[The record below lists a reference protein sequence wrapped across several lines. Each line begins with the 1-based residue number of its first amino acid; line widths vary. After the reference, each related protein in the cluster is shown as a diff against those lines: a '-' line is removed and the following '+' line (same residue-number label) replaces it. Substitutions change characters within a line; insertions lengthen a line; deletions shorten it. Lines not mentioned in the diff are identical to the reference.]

1 MNPQLFR
8 EYDIRGIVGTDLNE
22 EVVETIGRAFGTRCV
37 REGHAR
43 IAVGRDTRLSSP
55 AFSEALC
62 RGVASTG
69 VCVVNV
75 GMLPTPL
82 LYFAV
87 IDGPLDGGVMI
98 TGSHN
103 PCEYNGLKFCAGGLS
118 LYGDEITEL
127 RTLCEAGRF
136 AEGSGSVEEIAI
148 ERSYLADVAM
158 RFKKQTPRKIV
169 IDCGN
174 GVGGLIAPELFRAVG
189 HEVIELFTEPDGTFP
204 NHLPDP
210 EVPAYM
216 QDLMRTVLETG
227 ADVGFGFDGDADR
240 LGVIDETGA
249 KISADWLLAVF
260 ARDLLQRHPGGI
272 VRYDVKCMDFLE
284 EDILAHG
291 GVPEMG
297 RTGHSILKRDIKE
310 LNAIIGGELSG
321 HICYGREY
329 YTIDDPF
336 YCALK
341 VLELMESTASCRGLF
356 DGFPEIFA
364 TAEIK
369 APVPEQDKF
378 RVVAELVESFRATH
392 DVIDVDGVRVRFEDG
407 WGLVRASN
415 TTANL
420 TVRFEAKSLDGVER
434 IRGVFLKHL
443 SMHPSI
449 DLCEVRTAGVA

>member
-1 MNPQLFR
+1 
-8 EYDIRGIVGTDLNE
+8 
-22 EVVETIGRAFGTRCV
+22 
-37 REGHAR
+37 
-43 IAVGRDTRLSSP
+43 
-55 AFSEALC
+55 
-62 RGVASTG
+62 
-69 VCVVNV
+69 
-75 GMLPTPL
+75 
-82 LYFAV
+82 
-87 IDGPLDGGVMI
+87 
-98 TGSHN
+98 
-103 PCEYNGLKFCAGGLS
+103 
-118 LYGDEITEL
+118 
-127 RTLCEAGRF
+127 
-136 AEGSGSVEEIAI
+136 
-148 ERSYLADVAM
+148 
-158 RFKKQTPRKIV
+158 
-169 IDCGN
+169 
-174 GVGGLIAPELFRAVG
+174 
-189 HEVIELFTEPDGTFP
+189 
-204 NHLPDP
+204 
-210 EVPAYM
+210 
-216 QDLMRTVLETG
+216 
-227 ADVGFGFDGDADR
+227 
-240 LGVIDETGA
+240 
-249 KISADWLLAVF
+249 
-260 ARDLLQRHPGGI
+260 
-272 VRYDVKCMDFLE
+272 MDFLE